1 MFSNYG
7 VDRRRRD
14 KQQLAGGD
22 SNLRKLEQE
31 IEPPIG
37 SLALVF
43 TDIKNST
50 LLWDSYPAPMR
61 SAIKIHNNIM
71 RRQLRISGGYEVK
84 TEGDAFMV
92 AFPSPTSALLWCFLV
107 QQNLVSAD
115 WPSEILETDQCC
127 TVTDAD
133 NNEIYRGCLFVWGST
148 GVHRSVSQ
156 MSSLDVWTIL
166 VLWSIVLHVLV
177 LSQTGA
183 RLLSVQISWIK

>member
-84 TEGDAFMV
+84 QKVTPLWLRSHLQLLLYCGASWFNKTWCLLTGHLKFLKLINAVPLQMPIIMRSIGVVCSYGDPLGF
-92 AFPSPTSALLWCFLV
+92 
-107 QQNLVSAD
+107 
-115 WPSEILETDQCC
+115 
-127 TVTDAD
+127 
-133 NNEIYRGCLFVWGST
+133 T
-148 GVHRSVSQ
+148 G
-156 MSSLDVWTIL
+156 L
-166 VLWSIVLHVLV
+166 
-177 LSQTGA
+177 
-183 RLLSVQISWIK
+183 